1 MSTAPYENSAFTKRE
16 LNLLLSSENSLHALF
31 SAFLCIKSSNL
42 QILTSVAK
50 EKRRFQL
57 LSFTMRD
64 LIMMIQN
71 LLEEK
76 I

>member
-1 MSTAPYENSAFTKRE
+1 LYQIF
-16 LNLLLSSENSLHALF
+16 
-31 SAFLCIKSSNL
+31 KSSNL